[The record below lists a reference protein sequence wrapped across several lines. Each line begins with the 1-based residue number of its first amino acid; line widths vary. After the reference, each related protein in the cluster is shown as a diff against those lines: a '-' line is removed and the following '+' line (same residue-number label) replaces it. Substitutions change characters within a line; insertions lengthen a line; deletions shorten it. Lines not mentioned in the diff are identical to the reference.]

1 MNKLPI
7 ILVTFGVAG
16 SLSAQDARFKNW
28 DKNKDGKL
36 AKTEVPQPLQ
46 KNFAKVD
53 TNKDGFIS
61 LQEHNAVV
69 QRDQQRRS
77 NDSLKGIKVIKNLD
91 YAGTGNPRH
100 KLDLFLPEA
109 RKNDSPLPLLVFI
122 HGGGW
127 RKGSK
132 DGAGR
137 RLAGFVSSGKYAGA
151 AINYRLTDEA
161 QWPAQIHDCKAAIRW
176 LRGNAAKYGMQKDGI
191 AVWGTSAGGHLVAML
206 GVSGDVEGL
215 EGDLGDFD
223 DESSRVQAVVDYFG
237 PTEFLT
243 MGKGEVIDHRS
254 PTSPEGLLI
263 GGAPAEKKEAAQS
276 ASPVTHVSAD
286 DAPHLIVHGDGD
298 LLVPVQQSENLDQL
312 LDDVGVE
319 STFLLIKGGGHGQRF
334 DENLLEK
341 KIGIFLDRHLRGGK
355 GKVKEEVLK
364 AKI

>member
-1 MNKLPI
+1 MNSFL
-7 ILVTFGVAG
+7 ILLLTLGIVG
-16 SLSAQDARFKNW
+16 SLSAQDQRFKTW

-36 AKTEVPQPLQ
+36 AKAELPQALQ

-61 LQEHNAVV
+61 LQEHNAVL
-69 QRDQQRRS
+69 QRDQQKRT
-77 NDSLKGIKVIKNLD
+77 NDALKGIKVVKNLD
-91 YAGTGNPRH
+91 YTGTGNPRH
-100 KLDLFLPEA
+100 TLDLFLPEA
-109 RKNDSPLPLLVFI
+109 RKSDEPLPLLVFI

-132 DGAGR
+132 EGAGR
-137 RLAGFVSSGKYAGA
+137 RIAGFVSSGKYVGV
-151 AINYRLTDEA
+151 AINYRLSDEA

-176 LRGNAAKYGMQKDGI
+176 LRGNAEKYGIQKDKI

-206 GVSGDVEGL
+206 GVSGDVDEL

-254 PTSPEGLLI
+254 PTSPEGLLL
-263 GGAPAEKKEAAQS
+263 GGAPAEKKEAALS
-276 ASPVTHVSAD
+276 ASPVTHVTAD

-298 LLVPVQQSENLDQL
+298 LLVPVQQSEKFDKL
-312 LDDVGVE
+312 LDEVGVE

-334 DENLLEK
+334 DENLLGK
-341 KIGIFLDRHLRGGK
+341 KIEIFLDRHLRGGK
-355 GKVKEEVLK
+355 EKVKEEVLK